1 MNYPYSDEFMIYDF
15 VTHRYVLT
23 EKDVTDNLGV
33 DIFKRLKNNNV
44 IKSVLNQVSLQVYNY
59 IHQFN
64 EDNKAQNFLIAK
76 TEDGRRIIKDA
87 MEQQLIYF
95 LTVGDL
101 SRTTDKEKR
110 SMWFD
115 EQAKQVL
122 LQDIKEI
129 GTTICYQGPLNIVPF
144 GEW

>member
-1 MNYPYSDEFMIYDF
+1 MTYPYSDDYIKYDF
-15 VTHRYVLT
+15 VAHRYILT
-23 EKDVTDNLGV
+23 EKDVTDNLGI
-33 DIFKRLKNNNV
+33 DIFKRLKNKNV
-44 IKSVLNQVSLQVYNY
+44 INSVLNQVSLQVYNY

-64 EDNKAQNFLIAK
+64 EDNKAQDYIIAK
-76 TEDGRRIIKDA
+76 TEDGRRIIKEA

-110 SMWFD
+110 AMWFD

-122 LQDIKEI
+122 LQDIAEL
-129 GTTICYQGPLNIVPF
+129 GTTICYQGCLRIVPC